1 MTQELDEVVAFM
13 QKYRDLGYAV
23 VVFTPEELRGVNPE
37 RVEDAM
43 IVEGNDLVDLFGE
56 DEPHGDGGNP

>member
-1 MTQELDEVVAFM
+1 MNEIVAFM

-37 RVEDAM
+37 QVEEAM
-43 IVEGNDLVDLFGE
+43 IAKGNDIIDFNAE
-56 DEPHGDGGNP
+56 DEE